1 MKSKLIVLGLVAV
14 LLTSVVMP
22 SFAGR
27 AQAAAPVTAVHVAS
41 AVNTHPALFDKTR
54 FLVHAGVAF
63 FVIHHEYTRYK
74 QGYFAAGSS
83 GRIRHLAVAAV
94 ALVLAIHEAKV
105 AYGIA
110 KTSNSKTLH
119 LLAAPFASLSTTM
132 DTIRGKFAK
141 GQGSA
146 SDFQSLNNATT
157 SINSTASSNGLG
169 TIKDVTTPL
178 PAGS

>member
-1 MKSKLIVLGLVAV
+1 V
-14 LLTSVVMP
+14 
-22 SFAGR
+22 GR
-27 AQAAAPVTAVHVAS
+27 AHAAVATVPVAS
-41 AVNTHPALFDKTR
+41 VTNTHPALFDKTR
-54 FLVHAGVAF
+54 FLAHAGVAF
-63 FVIHHEYTRYK
+63 FVIHHEYGRYK

-110 KTSNSKTLH
+110 KTSNSKTLQ

-132 DTIRGKFAK
+132 DGIRGKFVK

-146 SDFQSLNNATT
+146 SDFQSLNDATT
-157 SINSTASSNGLG
+157 SINSTASSNGVG
-169 TIKDVTTPL
+169 TIKDVAAPL
-178 PAGS
+178 PSAA